1 MLAREKPS
9 WQLRRCALRLK
20 PDIRRRSW
28 RQPKSW
34 RSNITMCCAAGS
46 NRWVFASL
54 CEQPQGRR
62 NPVLCRCLRERPPRV
77 AHASRVLAMASR
89 RRGLWLIDSVSLE
102 LSIPVDV
109 FHISKGRGPF
119 TPSLLRRTRIVVCHQ
134 MRAQLSWNPCVTFT
148 TDVTKCSPPAYC
160 PTMCIYSSSLGQK
173 TTTTRETLPFG
184 H

>member
-9 WQLRRCALRLK
+9 WQLRRCSLRLK

-28 RQPKSW
+28 RQPRSW
-34 RSNITMCCAAGS
+34 RSNTTTCCVAGS
-46 NRWVFASL
+46 NRWVCAWL

-62 NPVLCRCLRERPPRV
+62 KPVRCRCLRERPPRV

-148 TDVTKCSPPAYC
+148 TNVTKCSPPA
-160 PTMCIYSSSLGQK
+160 
-173 TTTTRETLPFG
+173 
-184 H
+184 